1 MVEKRFAELFDGLRD
16 AGIARRS
23 ARRAASEIEDHFN
36 QLTRDAVSRGASES
50 DAHLEAHAALGTNQT
65 LIERYA
71 ARPELR
77 AWSSRWPA
85 LWFTLAPIGCYLALS
100 VLCMT
105 VLVLAMN
112 RMSGYLHGIHVAA
125 RVSHLIDLGLR
136 ILLLGLFPA
145 SVAVAFGLWALRR
158 RIALR
163 WPVAGI
169 LVLSVLASLINVEFA
184 VTGGAPAGSVG
195 AGIGISAG
203 SLPAQLARAFMVV
216 ALALTALWIAAHR
229 SRRHPDAAE

>member
-1 MVEKRFAELFDGLRD
+1 MVEKRFAELFDALRN

-50 DAHLEAHAALGTNQT
+50 DARLAAHAALGTNQT

-85 LWFTLAPIGCYLALS
+85 LWFMLMPIGCYLALA

-112 RMSGYLHGIHVAA
+112 RMSAYLHGIHVAA
-125 RVSHLIDLGLR
+125 R
-136 ILLLGLFPA
+136 P
-145 SVAVAFGLWALRR
+145 VAPHRSGGAH
-158 RIALR
+158 
-163 WPVAGI
+163 PVAGP
-169 LVLSVLASLINVEFA
+169 VPRLS
-184 VTGGAPAGSVG
+184 GGSVRSVG
-195 AGIGISAG
+195 
-203 SLPAQLARAFMVV
+203 P
-216 ALALTALWIAAHR
+216 TAAH
-229 SRRHPDAAE
+229 SRCAGPWPASWF